1 MDSQGE
7 EVHTR
12 SKVKWL
18 DGVQGISGLGTKRSE
33 DAGQG
38 DKDGGGVGSEQG
50 PDSHGCCRKAP
61 PEGGLFRSEYAK
73 WQGGSFLVPEL
84 PLVLPLQLPV
94 FCCSEYCV

>member
-12 SKVKWL
+12 SKVKLL

-38 DKDGGGVGSEQG
+38 DNDGGGVGSERG
-50 PDSHGCCRKAP
+50 PDSHG
-61 PEGGLFRSEYAK
+61 
-73 WQGGSFLVPEL
+73 
-84 PLVLPLQLPV
+84 
-94 FCCSEYCV
+94 